1 LSSTASNRFL
11 IPNRGNQIVDFH
23 EKKEEHKC

>member
-1 LSSTASNRFL
+1 LSSTASNFST
-11 IPNRGNQIVDFH
+11 PRGNQIVDFR

>member
-1 LSSTASNRFL
+1 LLSSTASNFFN
-11 IPNRGNQIVDFH
+11 PRGNQIVDFR